1 MPAAAAT
8 AADLDALLPPH
19 LGGWGPE
26 RTARETA
33 SVAVAREH
41 VRGLATGRYENF
53 PVASAVL
60 PRALR
65 PHFHAVYAFCR
76 WADDLGD
83 EVAGADD
90 SLALLAWWRDL
101 TEATFAGEP
110 PRHPVLVALKPT
122 IEGFGLTAEPFLDLI
137 SAFEQDQ
144 TTTGYETFGDLRD
157 YCRRSAD
164 PVGRIVLKL
173 LGASSPANVRLSD
186 SVCTGLQLV
195 NMWQDVARDAD
206 IGRRYL
212 PTEDMAAVRVS
223 RSRIGR
229 PGGTRPAFRDLL
241 RFEVDR
247 ADELLRAGRPLADAI
262 GGRFGVAVDLFA
274 AGGLAVCGEAAG
286 DRLRRVERTRPT
298 VTKADGVA
306 AARRRARPGG
316 GAGGPAVNVAPSLTA
331 AGPPADLA
339 PAFDHCTRLARAAG
353 KNFYWSFLTL
363 PRGDAA
369 GHGGA
374 VRLHAGDGR
383 FG

>member
-41 VRGLATGRYENF
+41 VRGLATERYENF

-195 NMWQDVARDAD
+195 NMWQDAARDAD

-212 PTEDMAAVRVS
+212 PAEDMRRFGYSVEEWEDR
-223 RSRIGR
+223 RDG
-229 PGGTRPAFRDLL
+229 PAFRDLL
-241 RFEVDR
+241 RFETDR
-247 ADELLRAGRPLADAI
+247 ADGLLRAGRPLADAV

-274 AGGLAVCGEAAG
+274 AGGLAVCEK
-286 DRLRRVERTRPT
+286 LRAIDYDVWRTRPT
-298 VTKADGVA
+298 VTKVD
-306 AARRRARPGG
+306 AARLLG
-316 GAGGPAVNVAPSLTA
+316 GALGRA
-331 AGPPADLA
+331 
-339 PAFDHCTRLARAAG
+339 ARA
-353 KNFYWSFLTL
+353 
-363 PRGDAA
+363 
-369 GHGGA
+369 
-374 VRLHAGDGR
+374 VRR
-383 FG
+383 